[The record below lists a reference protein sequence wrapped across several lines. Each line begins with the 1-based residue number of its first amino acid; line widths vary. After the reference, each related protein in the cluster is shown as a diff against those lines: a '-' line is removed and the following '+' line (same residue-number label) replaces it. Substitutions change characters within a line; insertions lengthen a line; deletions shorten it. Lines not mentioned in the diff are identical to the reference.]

1 MGWVGNPRESR
12 KYVLCPRAIPKKNPR
27 YIHIS
32 NMENQHVVGPKTLVQ
47 HAEGADLP
55 SSQQQEQ
62 QEVAPLLL
70 LVGETT
76 IRS

>member
-1 MGWVGNPRESR
+1 MGMRREIPARAENTCCVLVQSR
-12 KYVLCPRAIPKKNPR
+12 LKKNPR

-55 SSQQQEQ
+55 
-62 QEVAPLLL
+62 
-70 LVGETT
+70 
-76 IRS
+76 